1 MSRVEVSIMGQSL
14 VLSSPDGE
22 EEALRE
28 AAQRVDNAMCRI
40 RDAGKVKA
48 RERIAILASLNL
60 VFEMMN
66 AKTSAGTEP
75 MAAADTHVSPIDEA
89 ALKELLARLDDALH
103 EDDSLIKSSS
113 KCSRWLACPGWA
125 AGFPFSFRWLQ

>member
-28 AAQRVDNAMCRI
+28 AAQRVDSAMCRI

-66 AKTSAGTEP
+66 AETPANTEP
-75 MAAADTHVSPIDEA
+75 AVGAAAAVSSVDEA

-103 EDDSLIKSSS
+103 EDDSLI
-113 KCSRWLACPGWA
+113 
-125 AGFPFSFRWLQ
+125 

>member
-66 AKTSAGTEP
+66 AKTSAATEP
-75 MAAADTHVSPIDEA
+75 MAAADTPVSPIDEA

-103 EDDSLIKSSS
+103 EDDSLI
-113 KCSRWLACPGWA
+113 
-125 AGFPFSFRWLQ
+125 

>member
-66 AKTSAGTEP
+66 AKASAGTEP
-75 MAAADTHVSPIDEA
+75 MAAADTPVGPIDEA

-103 EDDSLIKSSS
+103 EDDSLI
-113 KCSRWLACPGWA
+113 
-125 AGFPFSFRWLQ
+125 